1 MAAAKAVPGK
11 AAAKEKLRCF
21 LKQGQD
27 DALYADELGRR
38 PRIVVANKIDVP
50 GTEEVCDKLAERV
63 KADSIAAAGGDEF
76 AESPIDPKLYRISA
90 LTGAGVESLQ
100 NAIGSKVRELRE
112 AAREQQENTTQ
123 YDMVWEHKREARDA
137 AFQVVQLDEGVFRVS
152 GPRVERMVVQT
163 DWDNEEAIAFLQHRM
178 KRMGVDKA
186 LEDAGARDGDEVRIV
201 GYTFDF
207 ESAVTREDMFAELE
221 D

>member
-1 MAAAKAVPGK
+1 M
-11 AAAKEKLRCF
+11 
-21 LKQGQD
+21 
-27 DALYADELGRR
+27 
-38 PRIVVANKIDVP
+38 P
-50 GTEEVCDKLAERV
+50 GTEEVCAKLAERV

-76 AESPIDPKLYRISA
+76 ADSPIDPKLYRISA
-90 LTGAGVESLQ
+90 LTGEGVESLK
-100 NAIGSKVRELRE
+100 NAIGSKVHELRE
-112 AAREQQENTTQ
+112 AARKQEESKAH

-137 AFQVVQLDEGVFRVS
+137 AYQITQLAEHTFRVS

-186 LEDAGARDGDEVRIV
+186 LEAAGARDGDEVRIV
-201 GYTFDF
+201 GYSFDF
-207 ESAVTREDMFAELE
+207 ESAMTHEDMFAELE